1 MVGIRPGSSLL
12 VAKPVALTCSTE
24 YTSSTQSIEWLVNA
38 EHVWEDVNLLTEAGQ
53 IISNMMFLPQIGDV
67 VVECKVI
74 KKQVRSTFVFFTVEN
89 ETKIVTLQK
98 ALVLKTETSPWIPF
112 DIRKW
117 KINRLDSSAEE
128 SAITYSKDI
137 YQFMND
143 EPKHDVD
150 SFNMKKFTEHHHKKN
165 QKFVEQVQPI
175 SLPLASYSAV
185 SSARM
190 QTAKLSVIFLT
201 LVLSVAS

>member
-1 MVGIRPGSSLL
+1 M
-12 VAKPVALTCSTE
+12 
-24 YTSSTQSIEWLVNA
+24 Q
-38 EHVWEDVNLLTEAGQ
+38 
-53 IISNMMFLPQIGDV
+53 
-67 VVECKVI
+67 
-74 KKQVRSTFVFFTVEN
+74 N
-89 ETKIVTLQK
+89 EQTIAILQK
-98 ALVLKTETSPWIPF
+98 ADVSETEKSPWIPF

-117 KINRLDSSAEE
+117 KMKNLDSSAEE

-150 SFNMKKFTEHHHKKN
+150 SFNMKKFTEHNHKKN

-175 SLPLASYSAV
+175 SLHLASYSV
-185 SSARM
+185 FSSARIP
-190 QTAKLSVIFLT
+190 TAKLSVIFLT